1 MVKFIIILLVFFLLP
16 RKASADIGSLFGGS
30 DAPEYRQISPES
42 TMTESQK
49 AMQQYLT
56 ALGKLGYEK
65 GTKAFDPERA
75 KRSNAF
81 YNATLSAIQG
91 GGMGMNPRDIN
102 AAVAQTMEQQPTQT
116 TGSNAEAKPFV
127 PDELL
132 ENASK
137 YMNAIKDQRGAG
149 SMGGDPRSQEITRNA
164 VPGSDTPYGKAA
176 FALSQKTITPEMI
189 EAYAREKKAAEEAA
203 MLAKYRGGK

>member
-91 GGMGMNPRDIN
+91 GVMGMNPRDIN
-102 AAVAQTMEQQPTQT
+102 AAVAQTMASQPVET
-116 TGSNAEAKPFV
+116 TKTEEKKNPFV
-127 PDELL
+127 PDAVL
-132 ENASK
+132 EDAVYYYDQLKRQPWQGQPLQIASRSGQTF
-137 YMNAIKDQRGAG
+137 DPQGALMTG
-149 SMGGDPRSQEITRNA
+149 IANG
-164 VPGSDTPYGKAA
+164 
-176 FALSQKTITPEMI
+176 TITKEMA
-189 EAYAREKKAAEEAA
+189 EAYRRQKQAADDAA
-203 MLAKYRGGK
+203 LLAKAVK

>member
-1 MVKFIIILLVFFLLP
+1 MP
-16 RKASADIGSLFGGS
+16 GGLFSGE
-30 DAPEYRQISPES
+30 APSYQQISPES

-56 ALGKLGYEK
+56 ALGKMGYEQ
-65 GTKAFDPERA
+65 GMKAFDPERA

-81 YNATLSAIQG
+81 YNATLAAIQG
-91 GGMGMNPRDIN
+91 GGMGMNPKDIN
-102 AAVAQTMEQQPTQT
+102 AAVAQTMEQQPAQT
-116 TGSNAEAKPFV
+116 TGGGATEAKPFV

-137 YMNAIKDQRGAG
+137 YMDAIKDQPGTG
-149 SMGGDPRSQEITRNA
+149 SMGGGSRSQALLRNA

-189 EAYAREKKAAEEAA
+189 EAYRRQKQAADDAA